1 MQLNPYQK
9 SLLQLLAFLAVFAG
23 AVIAIGINRPHWRDE
38 AHFVETVRDFGNE
51 INIKSSDLDFLL
63 FIDMA
68 ILTFLLMMPFFY
80 LVWEKYF
87 HPVMPLAAIYLLLKY
102 RKKTSSTFVQDKPLV
117 AP

>member
-80 LVWEKYF
+80 LAWEKIFSSGY
-87 HPVMPLAAIYLLLKY
+87 AACCNLSFAEIPEENLINF
-102 RKKTSSTFVQDKPLV
+102 RSG
-117 AP
+117 